1 MVGGVQPKLL
11 LTQDENNILIL
22 DEDFSRTFKK
32 NEEHRYKLVRER
44 DQLIKI
50 SLDIKWV
57 EWDESGK
64 YLADYKEI
72 LVGRSLI
79 MSPFNMSFTWQTTN
93 VIEIIEQ
100 KEGYVKFKTEN
111 SNYELFKI

>member
-1 MVGGVQPKLL
+1 MVGGIQPKLL
-11 LTQDENNILIL
+11 LTQNEDNILIL
-22 DEDFSRTFKK
+22 DEDFSRFFGKG
-32 NEEHRYKLVRER
+32 EEHRYKLVRER
-44 DQLIKI
+44 DQLTKT
-50 SLDIKWV
+50 SLDIKWI

-64 YLADYKEI
+64 YLAGYKEI

>member
-11 LTQDENNILIL
+11 LTQDENNTLIL
-22 DEDFSRTFKK
+22 NKYFLTIFGKD
-32 NEEHRYKLVRER
+32 EEHRYKLVRER
-44 DQLIKI
+44 DQLTKT